1 MQADSRSR
9 PTAESCNA
17 AIAVKENTS
26 DSKSAKITKFLFLD
40 FASYVGV
47 EGVALALAETNNP
60 KFKTCLVISNNSVL
74 TQVK

>member
-1 MQADSRSR
+1 MILLLRLPQKDRSVRSTMQADSRSR

-47 EGVALALAETNNP
+47 EGVALAHHFSGN
-60 KFKTCLVISNNSVL
+60 K
-74 TQVK
+74 